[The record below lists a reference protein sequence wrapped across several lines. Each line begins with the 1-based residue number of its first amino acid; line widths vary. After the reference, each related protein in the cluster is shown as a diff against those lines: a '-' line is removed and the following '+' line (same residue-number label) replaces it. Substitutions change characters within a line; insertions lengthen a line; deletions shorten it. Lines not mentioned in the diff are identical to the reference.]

1 MKDYIRSVLD
11 VVTESPFVPLE
22 AHAKKGVLAVEKL
35 AEAMDAYCSG
45 NQALLEERTN
55 EIDELE
61 HDADK
66 LKQKIRAGIPS
77 SVKLPVDKKDLL
89 SFLKQQDSIA
99 DFAQASAYWMTLR
112 PCKNVPEE
120 VKNGFLEL
128 MGTSLKATRK
138 YDELAGEIYKLLAT
152 SFSKEEIKETMDII
166 PEVEKLEHDVDV
178 LETALLKKIFENEE
192 AIGGA
197 GVCHL
202 MGLVERVGG
211 IADKSASSAD
221 RLRSMI
227 LRR

>member
-11 VVTESPFVPLE
+11 VVAESPFVPLE

-35 AEAMDAYCSG
+35 AEAMEAYCEG
-45 NQALLEERTN
+45 NQAILEERTG
-55 EIDELE
+55 EIDKLE
-61 HDADK
+61 HEADK

-77 SVKLPVDKKDLL
+77 SVRLPVNKKDLL

-99 DFAQASAYWMTLR
+99 DYAQAAAYWMTLR
-112 PCKNVPEE
+112 PCKNIPEE
-120 VKNGFLEL
+120 IKEGFLEL
-128 MGTSLKATRK
+128 MNTSLKTARL
-138 YDELAGEIYKLLAT
+138 YDELAGELYKLLAT
-152 SFSKEEIKETMDII
+152 SFSKEEIKETMTII

-178 LETALLKKIFENEE
+178 LETSLLKKIFENED

-202 MGLVERVGG
+202 IGLVEKVGG
-211 IADKSASSAD
+211 VADKSASAAD
-221 RLRSMI
+221 RLRTMI

>member
-11 VVTESPFVPLE
+11 VVAESPFVSLE

-35 AEAMDAYCSG
+35 AEAMEAYCAG
-45 NQALLEERTN
+45 NQALLEERTD
-55 EIDELE
+55 EIDKLE
-61 HDADK
+61 HEADK
-66 LKQKIRAGIPS
+66 LKQKIRAGIPA
-77 SVKLPVDKKDLL
+77 SVKLPVDTKDLL

-112 PCKNVPEE
+112 PCKTLPIE
-120 VKNGFLEL
+120 VKDGFLEL
-128 MGTSLKATRK
+128 MATSLKATRK
-138 YDELAGEIYKLLAT
+138 YDELAAELYKLLAT
-152 SFSKEEIKETMDII
+152 SFSKEEVKETMAII

-202 MGLVERVGG
+202 LGLVERVGG
-211 IADKSASSAD
+211 IADKAASSAD
-221 RLRSMI
+221 RLRTMI